1 MKFPN
6 INIFDH
12 ESKRTYHYLHNHYPE
27 FEKYLSTHFNFIDKW
42 CEKLYCYYH
51 KVNNHPVCPICG
63 KNVNFISF
71 NMGYHK
77 FCSSKCLSNSE
88 YRRNKIKETNLKKYG
103 VENPFQSES
112 IKDKIKETNLKK
124 YGVENYSQT
133 QEFQKKFKQTC
144 LEKYG
149 VDNPNKSQ
157 EIRNKTKQRYL
168 ERYGVDNPNKSQTIR
183 NKTKQ
188 TCIGKY
194 GVENPFQSESI
205 KDKIKET
212 NLKKYGVENYSQTQ
226 EFQKKFKQTCLEK
239 YGVESPSQS
248 QEVQNK
254 MKQTCLERYGVE
266 NYSQSEEYQSR
277 HEEIQTKINN
287 TKHLNHTFNSSQI
300 ETEFTSYLISQNIE
314 YIRQYGSKEY
324 PFNCDFYLPKYNL
337 YIEIQ
342 AGWFHGGHPYNE
354 ELDKDTLEIWKSK
367 NTDFYN
373 TAIETWTV
381 RDTNKRNIA
390 KLNNLKYLEIFSNDI
405 YETIKTFEKYI
416 VK

>member
-88 YRRNKIKETNLKKYG
+88 YRRNKIKETNLKKY
-103 VENPFQSES
+103 S
-112 IKDKIKETNLKK
+112 
-124 YGVENYSQT
+124 
-133 QEFQKKFKQTC
+133 
-144 LEKYG
+144 
-149 VDNPNKSQ
+149 
-157 EIRNKTKQRYL
+157 
-168 ERYGVDNPNKSQTIR
+168 
-183 NKTKQ
+183 
-188 TCIGKY
+188 
-194 GVENPFQSESI
+194 VENPFQSESI

-239 YGVESPSQS
+239 YGVESPSQSQEVQNKMKQTCLERYGVENASQS

-324 PFNCDFYLPKYNL
+324 PFNCDFYLPEYDL

-354 ELDKDTLEIWKSK
+354 ELDKDTLKIWKSK
-367 NTDFYN
+367 NNDFYN
-373 TAIETWTV
+373 NAIETWTI
-381 RDTNKRNIA
+381 RDPKKREIA
-390 KLNNLKYLEIFSNDI
+390 KQNHLKWLEIFSNDI